1 MTRLRLIGAFAGVA
15 ILIAILSLTRALHT
29 RTPSPEH
36 QSALPGVTLE
46 QVETS
51 TGPALVV
58 TSLKSGARPTGGLKV
73 GDRIER
79 VDRLPA
85 PSTRILS
92 RDLAHRSGPVEIRVW
107 RSGHLTRISVP
118 RHTGA

>member
-15 ILIAILSLTRALHT
+15 ILIAILSIVRALHA
-29 RTPSPEH
+29 PAAAAEH
-36 QSALPGVTLE
+36 QQALSGVTLE

-51 TGPALVV
+51 SGPALVV
-58 TSLKSGARPTGGLKV
+58 TSLKSGTTPVEGLKV
-73 GDRIER
+73 GDRIDR

-85 PSTRILS
+85 PSTRILR

-107 RSGHLTRISVP
+107 RAGHLTRISMA